1 MIIFNADDFGLTDID
16 TKRIL
21 SSFEKGIVKSTTIA
35 ANFVKERDLKRL
47 QQFKDISTGLHFN
60 LVEGKALGNYKTL
73 TKNSQFLSKKELIKK
88 LFLNLVDKSEIEKEL
103 SLQIEYLLD
112 NGVKISHIDSHQNM
126 HYLPQVLKIMV
137 KIAMKYNVKK
147 IRGLN
152 SEYFWFK
159 DYSKSRA
166 FIKNS
171 ISNIFNNRE
180 LKKIKHSQK
189 IILNAPGLGF
199 ECNSLEEA
207 LKLWDRALKLNY
219 NPNIIYEVPCHL
231 YLSEFEYKLY
241 NSKEFLEILNKNKVK
256 SGSFNDV

>member
-1 MIIFNADDFGLTDID
+1 MLIFNADDFGLTDTD
-16 TKRIL
+16 SKRIL
-21 SSFEKGIVKSTTIA
+21 DSFEKGIVKSTTIV

-47 QQFKDISTGLHFN
+47 QQFKDVSTGLHFN
-60 LVEGKALGNYKTL
+60 LVEGKALGSYKTL
-73 TKNSQFLSKKELIKK
+73 TINNEFLPKKQFLKK
-88 LFLNLVDKSEIEKEL
+88 LFLNLINESEIEKEL
-103 SLQIEYLLD
+103 SLQIEYLLN
-112 NGVKISHIDSHQNM
+112 NGIEISHIDSHQNM
-126 HYLPQVLKIMV
+126 HYLPSLLKIIIKV
-137 KIAMKYNVKK
+137 AKQYNIDR
-147 IRGLN
+147 IRGLD

-171 ISNIFNNRE
+171 ISNIFNNKE

-199 ECNSLEEA
+199 ECYSIEEA
-207 LKLWDRALKLNY
+207 IKLWDRGLKLNY

-241 NSKEFLEILNKNKVK
+241 NSKEFLDILNKHKVK
-256 SGSFNDV
+256 IGSFNDV